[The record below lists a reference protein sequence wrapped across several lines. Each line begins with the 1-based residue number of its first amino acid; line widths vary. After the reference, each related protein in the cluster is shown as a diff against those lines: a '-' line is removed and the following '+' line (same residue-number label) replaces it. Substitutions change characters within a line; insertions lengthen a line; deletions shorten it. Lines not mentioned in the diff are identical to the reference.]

1 MNSIFIR
8 IFVFFCICICLSCS
22 SNPKKRSADD
32 GLKIKNIFDA
42 QEISS
47 ILQKNEKDDRK
58 SFEAI
63 EHSAKEKI
71 PSERTRLHYYHWLKS
86 ALNDIND
93 SWGAGNGMN
102 ELIDKHQ
109 AESAILFAGD
119 AEKISAL
126 KSTHSMSSAPGFASS
141 GHSIYPSIYQ
151 LLGDDE
157 PTTVLKKNFE
167 YQFEFPQEI
176 YPSWGGRNESEV
188 KWKLKAHLGS
198 ASHFLAVART
208 REIEG
213 RGRLHYII
221 ITSAKTKKALSVTPN
236 EPQLLTVEIDQGP
249 YLRRYFWKVK
259 IVD

>member
-1 MNSIFIR
+1 
-8 IFVFFCICICLSCS
+8 
-22 SNPKKRSADD
+22 
-32 GLKIKNIFDA
+32 
-42 QEISS
+42 
-47 ILQKNEKDDRK
+47 
-58 SFEAI
+58 
-63 EHSAKEKI
+63 
-71 PSERTRLHYYHWLKS
+71 
-86 ALNDIND
+86 
-93 SWGAGNGMN
+93 MN

-109 AESAILFAGD
+109 AENAALFAGGTQ
-119 AEKISAL
+119 KLTAL
-126 KSTHSMSSAPGFASS
+126 NSTHSMSSAPGFTSS

-176 YPSWGGRNESEV
+176 YPSWGGRNESEL

-198 ASHFLAVART
+198 SSHFVAVART
-208 REIEG
+208 RATEAHG
-213 RGRLHYII
+213 KLHYIA
-221 ITSAKTKKALSVTPN
+221 ITSAKTKKALAAIPN